1 MAKKKAASGKRA
13 PKKNAVAHKSPAK
26 KKSAAVGA
34 LAAPALPPDWQE
46 LFCRE
51 ADYGGLVAALVL
63 LHATYPAQ
71 PPSTTGRY
79 DNLNIKKLMKM
90 MVPRVNGNGDAAAGA
105 RVFLQNDQ
113 GAAVFLFLRLLHPGE
128 AYCVTIGSRSGI
140 PSTLYPDLVAI
151 GKYARSTANVKPLE
165 IISKTLLPGDLSDV
179 QDPAI
184 VTIFNTASRD
194 NVFELPLD
202 QINPPSPPW
211 PAGPLWRYKI
221 R

>member
-1 MAKKKAASGKRA
+1 MAKKKAASGKQP
-13 PKKNAVAHKSPAK
+13 PKKKAVAKAPAK
-26 KKSAAVGA
+26 KKAAAAGA
-34 LAAPALPPDWQE
+34 LAAPTLPANWQE

-51 ADYGGLVAALVL
+51 ADYNGLVAALVL

-71 PPSTTGRY
+71 SPSTTGRY

-90 MVPRVNGNGDAAAGA
+90 MVPRVNGNGDPAAGA
-105 RVFLQNDQ
+105 RVFLRNDQ
-113 GAAVFLFLRLLHPGE
+113 GAAVFFFLRLLHPGE
-128 AYCVTIGSRSGI
+128 AYCVTIGSRNATA
-140 PSTLYPDLVAI
+140 STLYTELGAL
-151 GKYARSTANVKPLE
+151 GRYARSTANVKPLE
-165 IISKTLLPGDLSDV
+165 IITQTQLPGDISDA

-184 VTIFNTASRD
+184 AT
-194 NVFELPLD
+194 VFTSAYNDGVFVLPPD